1 MSNYDEQDEY
11 EEGPDPLQE
20 IKQRQID
27 QEILADAFSNSYRIL
42 TNEMTFNDMLDD
54 KFSENLTTVLA
65 FDPEEG
71 PMLYE
76 LENMLYYYADTE
88 EYERCAKIRDI
99 MHETFPDT
107 KLNK

>member
-11 EEGPDPLQE
+11 EEGLDPLQE

-27 QEILADAFSNSYRIL
+27 EEILADAFSNSYRIL

-54 KFSENLTTVLA
+54 KLSENLTTVLA

-71 PMLYE
+71 PRLYE
-76 LENMLYYYADTE
+76 LENMLYYYIDTE
-88 EYERCAKIRDI
+88 EYERCARIRDI
-99 MHETFPDT
+99 MHETFPGSV
-107 KLNK
+107 LV